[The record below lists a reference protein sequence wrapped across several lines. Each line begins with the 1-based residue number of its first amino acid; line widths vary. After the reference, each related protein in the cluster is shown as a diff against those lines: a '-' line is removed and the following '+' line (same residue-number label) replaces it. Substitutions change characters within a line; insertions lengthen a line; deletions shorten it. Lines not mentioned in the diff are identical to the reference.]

1 MDRKRL
7 KEYRAIEA
15 AIKSIKKDIERTA
28 LRIDTAKRIP
38 ASDSVKGSSTE
49 FPYIETV
56 QRIQGYNI
64 REEEKLLARMRRKEA
79 ELQDEIAKLED
90 WLEGVEDGLT
100 YSILRLKLRNGLS
113 DAEIGRELG
122 YSRSRIT
129 QIINDCLKE
138 D

>member
-15 AIKSIKKDIERTA
+15 AIKSIKQDIEITA
-28 LRIDTAKRIP
+28 GRISVAKHIP
-38 ASDSVKGSSTE
+38 AADSVKGSSIE

-64 REEEKLLARMRRKEA
+64 KEEEKLLAKLRRKEA
-79 ELQDEIAKLED
+79 DLQDEISKLEC
-90 WLEGVEDGLT
+90 WLEGVEDSLT

-129 QIINDCLKE
+129 QIINGYLKE

>member
-28 LRIDTAKRIP
+28 RRIDTAKRIP

-64 REEEKLLARMRRKEA
+64 REEEKLLARLRRKEA
-79 ELQDEIAKLED
+79 ELQDEIAKLEE

-129 QIINDCLKE
+129 QIINDYLKE

>member
-1 MDRKRL
+1 
-7 KEYRAIEA
+7 
-15 AIKSIKKDIERTA
+15 
-28 LRIDTAKRIP
+28 
-38 ASDSVKGSSTE
+38 
-49 FPYIETV
+49 
-56 QRIQGYNI
+56 
-64 REEEKLLARMRRKEA
+64 MRRKEA
-79 ELQDEIAKLED
+79 ELQDEIAKLEE